1 MSERG
6 MTDITTASVE
16 IEHQEPV
23 VEYVEDNA
31 ALASA
36 CQYLKSAT
44 VLALDTEFVRTN
56 TFYPRPG
63 LIQVGDGKRIFLL
76 DPLTLNDWQPF
87 LALLSDPDII
97 KLLHS
102 GSEDLVLF
110 ENTFGQLPDP
120 LFDTQKAAAFLGFG
134 ANISYLNMVK
144 ELVGVELEKGET
156 RSDWC
161 ARPLS
166 ERQLH
171 YAALDVHYLPTIY
184 TILLQQLQDKDY
196 LSWVQEECQ
205 QMLQTAQANEDQNQW
220 PSLFINVGGAWRLS
234 PEQLAV
240 LQQLVIWRETAARTR
255 NKPRNWIA
263 KDAELILLVQKRP
276 EDRQALSSLRDVS
289 KSLQQRDADTIL
301 DILHQDASLA
311 PEFNELATALK
322 AASGQPLPPALR
334 PAVKRLQRAV
344 NQVAEQSGIAPELLA
359 RKKLLIEFLQSNRHC
374 QSVDKLVWPVDID
387 GWRRTLLQQ
396 PLFAALRE
404 ESEQAS

>member
-1 MSERG
+1 

-63 LIQVGDGKRIFLL
+63 LIQVGDGKGIFLL

>member
-1 MSERG
+1 